1 MMETCETTAGRRTGE
16 WSGEWTAAW
25 ERGWRGSAAR
35 DAGGPSEWCDAYPP
49 TGERVAALPMGERA
63 AGGSRAWA
71 AGSVAFV
78 VFWSLTYLLRQPGV
92 GAVASRPFSL
102 LGDFALEGACLA
114 LAWLA
119 LVVIACLAVLR
130 GAIVFSPDR

>member
-1 MMETCETTAGRRTGE
+1 MIETCETAGRRTN
-16 WSGEWTAAW
+16 EWTVAAW
-25 ERGWRGSAAR
+25 PRGAQEG
-35 DAGGPSEWCDAYPP
+35 
-49 TGERVAALPMGERA
+49 VAALPRGERTA
-63 AGGSRAWA
+63 ASPRAWA

-92 GAVASRPFSL
+92 SDVASRPFSL
-102 LGDFALEGACLA
+102 LGDFALEGTCLA

-119 LVVIACLAVLR
+119 LVVVACLAVLR

>member
-1 MMETCETTAGRRTGE
+1 MIETCETTAGRQTGE
-16 WSGEWTAAW
+16 WTVAW
-25 ERGWRGSAAR
+25 ERAIQ
-35 DAGGPSEWCDAYPP
+35 
-49 TGERVAALPMGERA
+49 ERVAALPRRERA
-63 AGGSRAWA
+63 AAGSRAWA
-71 AGSVAFV
+71 AGSIAFV

-92 GAVASRPFSL
+92 AAVASRPFSL

>member
-1 MMETCETTAGRRTGE
+1 MIETCETAGRRT
-16 WSGEWTAAW
+16 SEWTVAAW
-25 ERGWRGSAAR
+25 PRGSQ
-35 DAGGPSEWCDAYPP
+35 
-49 TGERVAALPMGERA
+49 ERVDALPRGDRA
-63 AGGSRAWA
+63 AASPRVWA
-71 AGSVAFV
+71 AGTVVFV

-92 GAVASRPFSL
+92 AAVASRPFSL

-119 LVVIACLAVLR
+119 LVVVACLAVLR